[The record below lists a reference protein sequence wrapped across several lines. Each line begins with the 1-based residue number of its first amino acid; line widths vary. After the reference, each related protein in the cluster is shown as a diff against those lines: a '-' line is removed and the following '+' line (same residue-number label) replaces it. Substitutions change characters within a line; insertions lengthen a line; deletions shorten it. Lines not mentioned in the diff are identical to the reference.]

1 MVLRVK
7 VLEAASAVSI
17 GIIRKTDSAIVTA
30 NATVMASLN
39 CLFKTNDV

>member
-7 VLEAASAVSI
+7 VLEAASTGSI
-17 GIIRKTDSAIVTA
+17 GIIRKADSAIVTA

-39 CLFKTNDV
+39 CLFKTNDL